1 MYLLGGLYNLC
12 GFIYLFPL
20 NRKGAAWRNANSR
33 SGARNEKDK
42 PQTSC
47 VWKQGSYQ
55 TPRVLQKNIRADLK
69 GLGSNWLKMGFKH
82 QNE

>member
-1 MYLLGGLYNLC
+1 MW
-12 GFIYLFPL
+12 IYIPFPL

-55 TPRVLQKNIRADLK
+55 TPRVLQENIRADLK
-69 GLGSNWLKMGFKH
+69 ELQLAKNGIWASKWIMVAVD
-82 QNE
+82 